1 MIPQLSI
8 TDTLISSITDS
19 SPSVSALTLAYAK
32 EHIRALGNA
41 DDTLIQVYINAATN
55 YFEEQTGRQLLTAT
69 REAWLNAFP
78 FVGASGG
85 YARIELPK
93 PPLVSV
99 ASVKYIDSS
108 GTLQSFQ
115 GGSPLANLYTI
126 NAPAGPYAVRGFVE
140 PIYGGVWPIAR
151 AETGAVRIRYTCG
164 YGPTMA
170 SIPPLVRGVL
180 CFLVGHFD
188 TFRSAGVEQAVTEL
202 PFGVKQMMDGFKYSA
217 LPAQVLREYAN
228 YPAVPYNY
236 PWRPIS

>member
-8 TDTLISSITDS
+8 TDSFISSVSNS
-19 SPSVSALTLAYAK
+19 SPSISALTLAYAK
-32 EHIRALGNA
+32 QHIRSLGTT

-78 FVGASGG
+78 FIGASGA

-93 PPLVSV
+93 PPLQSV
-99 ASVKYIDSS
+99 VTVKYIDSS
-108 GTLQSFQ
+108 GVLQSYQ

-126 NAPAGPYAVRGFVE
+126 SAPVGPYAARGFVE
-140 PIYGGVWPIAR
+140 PIAGGVWPIAR

-164 YGPTMA
+164 YGATMDT
-170 SIPPLVRGVL
+170 IPPLIRGVL

-188 TFRSAGVEQAVTEL
+188 TFRSAGVEAAVSEL

-217 LPAQVLREYAN
+217 FPTQVLREYASSTS
-228 YPAVPYNY
+228 YPYSTVLP
-236 PWRPIS
+236 

>member
-1 MIPQLSI
+1 MIPQLTI
-8 TDTLISSITDS
+8 TDSFISSINDS

-32 EHIRALGNA
+32 EHIRALGTV
-41 DDTLIQVYINAATN
+41 DDTLIQVYINAAAS

-78 FVGASGG
+78 FIGATGG

-93 PPLVSV
+93 PPLQGVT
-99 ASVKYIDSS
+99 SVKYIGSD

-115 GGSPLANLYTI
+115 GGSPLANLFTV

-140 PIYGGVWPIAR
+140 PLYGGVWPIAR

-164 YGPTMA
+164 YGNTMT
-170 SIPPLVRGVL
+170 SIPPLVRGIL

-188 TFRSAGVEQAVTEL
+188 TYRSATQAEAVAAIPL
-202 PFGVKQMMDGFKYSA
+202 GVKDMMDGFRYTA
-217 LPAQVLREYAN
+217 LPSQVLREYAN
-228 YPAVPYNY
+228 YPVVPYNY
-236 PWRPIS
+236 PWRPIG